1 MAKKREDYDVVII
14 GGGSAGLT
22 AGIYCGR
29 ARLKTLIIE
38 QALVGGLIT
47 STEDL
52 ENYPGFPNGV
62 GGEELMNL
70 FYDQA
75 KKYGVDFKFTN
86 VKKVDFSGDEKI
98 VETFRN
104 VYHGKAVIIAT
115 GVKPRPIGCEGEAEL
130 IGKGISFCSTCDANL
145 CIDKEVYVVGGG
157 DSAVEEAMYLTKFA
171 DKVTIIHRR
180 DELRAAKS
188 IQEKAFKCDRLHFI
202 WDTVVKE
209 IKGED
214 CVEAMVIENVKTGE
228 KTTITPREGDDNFI
242 IFPYVGL
249 DPVTDIFEG
258 KVELENGFIK
268 TNEDMETNVPGVLA
282 AGDVRVKSLRQVVT
296 AAADGAIAAISAEKY
311 INSLEDKKFENI
323 EEKSLA

>member
-1 MAKKREDYDVVII
+1 MSKKREDYDVVII

-29 ARLKTLIIE
+29 SRLKTLIIE

-86 VKKVDFSGDEKI
+86 VKEVDFSQDEKI

-104 VYHGKAVIIAT
+104 VYHAKAVIIAT

-145 CIDKEVYVVGGG
+145 CIGKEVYVIGGG

-171 DKVTIIHRR
+171 DKVTLIHRR

-188 IQEKAFKCDRLHFI
+188 IQEKAFKCDKLHFI
-202 WDTVVKE
+202 WDTIVTK
-209 IKGED
+209 ISGTD
-214 CVEAMVIENVKTGE
+214 CVESMVIENVKTKE
-228 KTTITPREGDDNFI
+228 RTTITPREGDENFI

-249 DPVTDIFEG
+249 DPVTHIFEG
-258 KVELENGFIK
+258 KIELENGFIK
-268 TNEDMETNVPGVLA
+268 TNEDMETNIPGVLA
-282 AGDVRVKSLRQVVT
+282 AGDCRVKSLRQVVT
-296 AAADGAIAAISAEKY
+296 AAADGAIAAISAENY
-311 INSLEDKKFENI
+311 INSLN
-323 EEKSLA
+323 

>member
-1 MAKKREDYDVVII
+1 MDKKHEYYDVIII

-29 ARLKTLIIE
+29 SMLKTLIIE
-38 QALVGGLIT
+38 QSLIGGLIT

-70 FYDQA
+70 FYEQT
-75 KKYGVDFKFTN
+75 KRFGVEFKFTN
-86 VKKVDFSGDEKI
+86 VREVNLNGNEKT

-104 VYHGKAVIIAT
+104 VYHAKSVIIAT
-115 GVKPRPIGCEGEAEL
+115 GVKPKQIGCRGEKEL

-145 CIDKEVYVVGGG
+145 CIGKEVYVVGGG

-188 IQEKAFKCDRLHFI
+188 IQKKAFKWEKLDFM
-202 WDTVVKE
+202 WNTVVKE
-209 IKGED
+209 IRGKD
-214 CVEAMVIENVKTGE
+214 KVEAMVVENIKTGTI
-228 KTTITPREGDDNFI
+228 TTITPKEGRDSFMV
-242 IFPYVGL
+242 FPYVGL
-249 DPVTDIFEG
+249 EPVTSLFEG
-258 KVELENGFIK
+258 KIELERGFIK
-268 TNEDMETNVPGVLA
+268 TDEKMQTNIPGVFA
-282 AGDVRVKSLRQVVT
+282 AGDCRVKPLRQVIT
-296 AAADGAIAAISAEKY
+296 AAADGAIAAISAENH
-311 INSLEDKKFENI
+311 INKLKDKKINI
-323 EEKSLA
+323 HEKSLA

>member
-1 MAKKREDYDVVII
+1 MAKKLENYDVVII

-29 ARLKTLIIE
+29 SRLKTLIIE
-38 QALVGGLIT
+38 QSLVGGLIT

-70 FYDQA
+70 FYEQA
-75 KKYGVDFKFTN
+75 KKYGVEFKFTN
-86 VKKVDFSGDEKI
+86 VKEVDLSGEIKV

-104 VYHGKAVIIAT
+104 IYHADAVIIAT
-115 GVKPRPIGCEGEAEL
+115 GVKPRTIGCPGEAEL

-145 CIDKEVYVVGGG
+145 CIGKDVYVIGGG

-171 DKVTIIHRR
+171 KKVTIIHRR

-188 IQEKAFKCDRLHFI
+188 IQEKAFKCANLGFI

-209 IKGED
+209 IRGTD
-214 CVEAMVIENVKTGE
+214 CVESMVIENVKTGE
-228 KTTITPREGDDNFI
+228 QTTITPKEGDSNFMV
-242 IFPYVGL
+242 FPYVGL
-249 DPVTDIFEG
+249 DPVTGIFEG
-258 KVELENGFIK
+258 KIELENGFIK
-268 TNEDMETNVPGVLA
+268 TDDNMNTNVPGVLA
-282 AGDVRVKSLRQVVT
+282 AGDCRVKSLRQVVT

-311 INSLEDKKFENI
+311 INSLKGC
-323 EEKSLA
+323 

>member
-1 MAKKREDYDVVII
+1 MAKKHENYDVVII

-29 ARLKTLIIE
+29 SRLKTLIIE

-70 FYDQA
+70 FYEQA
-75 KKYGVDFKFTN
+75 KNYGVDFKFTN
-86 VKKVDFSGDEKI
+86 VKEVDFSEDEKI

-104 VYHGKAVIIAT
+104 VYHAKAVIIAT
-115 GVKPRPIGCEGEAEL
+115 GVKPRPIGCEGETQL

-145 CIDKEVYVVGGG
+145 CIDKEVYVIGGG

-171 DKVTIIHRR
+171 DKVSIIHRR

-188 IQEKAFKCDRLHFI
+188 IQEKAFKCDKLEFI
-202 WDTVVKE
+202 WDTVVTE
-209 IKGED
+209 IKGEN
-214 CVEAMVIENVKTGE
+214 CVESMTIENVKTGE

-249 DPVTDIFEG
+249 DPVTQVFEG
-258 KVELENGFIK
+258 KIELENGFIK

-282 AGDVRVKSLRQVVT
+282 AGDVRVKSLRQVIT
-296 AAADGAIAAISAEKY
+296 AAADGAIAAISAENH
-311 INSLEDKKFENI
+311 INALLYKESEKEK
-323 EEKSLA
+323 EKSLA